1 MAGSGPWL
9 LEKPIPSP
17 RHCLCSPGADPCLS
31 DSLQTVR
38 DQTRMP
44 ERGSRRSWGLIVLDP
59 ASMNLPGDLGDGK
72 AGPHTGLW
80 ETEAQEAGMWDT

>member
-1 MAGSGPWL
+1 
-9 LEKPIPSP
+9 
-17 RHCLCSPGADPCLS
+17 
-31 DSLQTVR
+31 
-38 DQTRMP
+38 MP

-80 ETEAQEAGMWDT
+80 ETEAQEAGVGDT